1 MFTRLGQF
9 FAREDVRRLLIV
21 IAVGSA
27 MIIPRPGRRLKP
39 RPHTIPGLLATVCPV
54 RPRRRFPVARPVRP
68 LPPISTDDGKVALD
82 SLRAILRAVRIAGHD
97 AQKRVGLTAAQLS
110 ALRALDEVDPLS
122 MNELADRTMT
132 NASSASEVVTRLVSQ
147 GLVSRVRCEED
158 GRSVRLSLTD
168 SGRLALAA
176 GTGPEDEVRGAL
188 DKLPTAE
195 RRQLN
200 RLLAR
205 LLENLAEGSESEAF
219 GLQSASAACDPSA
232 GSGEQAMPA
241 AQPEQA

>member
-1 MFTRLGQF
+1 MFTRFRQF
-9 FAREDVRRLLIV
+9 FARADVKRLLIV
-21 IAVGSA
+21 CALGFALLV
-27 MIIPRPGRRLKP
+27 PKPGRAGLRA
-39 RPHTIPGLLATVCPV
+39 RPHSIPALLATICPA
-54 RPRRRFPVARPVRP
+54 RPRRRFPSVRPQRP
-68 LPPISTDDGKVALD
+68 LPSISTDDGKVAID
-82 SLRAILRAVRIAGHD
+82 SLRAILRAVRLAGHD

-110 ALRALDEVDPLS
+110 ALRALDQADPLS

-176 GTGPEDEVRGAL
+176 GTGPEDEVRGAV
-188 DKLPTAE
+188 DKLDNGE

-200 RLLAR
+200 RLLGR
-205 LLENLAEGSESEAF
+205 LLENLSEGSRPELASEDTSPSADEAQVAMSSEAP
-219 GLQSASAACDPSA
+219 A
-232 GSGEQAMPA
+232 QA
-241 AQPEQA
+241 PEA